1 MGEKQANARRD
12 PPGIVYLMDK
22 RGKLWYNALHHGA
35 LYPEE
40 ENGMQGRLIVFE
52 GTDGS
57 GKATQSALLC
67 QELERRGIPFRKL
80 EFPRY
85 QEASSALIRLYLNG
99 AFGSDPND
107 VNAYA
112 ASTFYSVDRY
122 ASYKQDWGGFYE
134 SGGLLIADRYTT
146 SNAVHQT
153 AKLPPEERDTFLDWL
168 FDFEYR
174 LLGLPEPTRVLY
186 LDMPT
191 EATEQMMRRREA
203 ATHTKADIHEQDEA
217 YLRRC
222 RENAAY
228 VVARCGW
235 TRIDCAKDG
244 APRSIDDIHNEVMA
258 CVADLIG

>member
-1 MGEKQANARRD
+1 
-12 PPGIVYLMDK
+12 
-22 RGKLWYNALHHGA
+22 
-35 LYPEE
+35 
-40 ENGMQGRLIVFE
+40 MQGRLIVFE

-134 SGGLLIADRYTT
+134 SGGLLVADRYTT

-186 LDMPT
+186 PDMPT

-217 YLRRC
+217 YLREC
-222 RENAAY
+222 RENAKK
-228 VVARCGW
+228 VAERCGW
-235 TRIDCAKDG
+235 QRIDCSRGG
-244 APRSIDDIHNEVMA
+244 AMRTVEDIHGEIYRRVTELLKA
-258 CVADLIG
+258 